1 MEGSNLATGTAS
13 GLKGNIPDFEKPSF
27 MLVIENARSNGVFN
41 KTLEKSCFERTKS
54 GFENAKARTTES
66 SEP

>member
-27 MLVIENARSNGVFN
+27 MLVIENARSNGVL
-41 KTLEKSCFERTKS
+41 KTRAKSHFETTKL
-54 GFENAKARTTES
+54 GFENAKAHTDLLN
-66 SEP
+66 